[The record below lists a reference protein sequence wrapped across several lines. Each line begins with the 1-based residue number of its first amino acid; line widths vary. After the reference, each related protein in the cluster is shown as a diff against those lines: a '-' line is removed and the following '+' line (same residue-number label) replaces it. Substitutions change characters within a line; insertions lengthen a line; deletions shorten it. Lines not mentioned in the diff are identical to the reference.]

1 MTTTTVPTQD
11 ARPGSGNDGAGK
23 DATPTRST
31 STTGGPTGTDPLTG
45 ERRRRNVNPKRV
57 AGYAVLILFAIIY
70 LYPFLIQIATSFKS
84 DPEAASHPLSLI
96 PNPFDLSAWKRMFGL
111 TSDTSVPITTWLG
124 NSLLV
129 TLVITT
135 SRVFLDSL
143 AGYAL
148 SRLHFKGRRL
158 MFAVLLAVMSVPGVV
173 LLVPK
178 FLIVTYLGIFDT
190 YTAMLLPLLVDAAG
204 IFIMKQFFDSVSVSI
219 EEAARMDGASV
230 FRTFWSVVLPMAR
243 PSLITLTILSFQ
255 GSWNEFTHF
264 LVVTQSPELRT
275 MITGLAS
282 LTSGELGSGTQFPLK
297 MGAALLTTIPVA
309 VIFFAFQRHFIRGG
323 NEGGEKG

>member
-1 MTTTTVPTQD
+1 MTTTTAPTHDASPDDSVPGTTAPD
-11 ARPGSGNDGAGK
+11 DK
-23 DATPTRST
+23 KPTT
-31 STTGGPTGTDPLTG
+31 LGSTTGGPTDTG
-45 ERRRRNVNPKRV
+45 SGVAGRRRNVSPKRM
-57 AGYAVLILFAIIY
+57 AGYGVLIIFAIIY

-84 DPEAASHPLSLI
+84 DPEATAHPLSLI
-96 PNPFDLSAWKRMFGL
+96 PNPFDLGAWKRMFGL
-111 TSDTSVPITTWLG
+111 TSDASVPIMTWLG

-129 TLVITT
+129 TVVITA

-148 SRLHFKGRRL
+148 SRLHFRGRRF
-158 MFAVLLAVMSVPGVV
+158 MFMALLAVMSVPGVV

-178 FLIVTYLGIFDT
+178 FLIVNYLGIFDT
-190 YTAMLLPLLVDAAG
+190 YTAMILPLIIDAAG

-264 LVVTQSPELRT
+264 LVVTQSPELKT

-282 LTSGELGSGTQFPLK
+282 LTSGELGSGTQFPL
-297 MGAALLTTIPVA
+297 
-309 VIFFAFQRHFIRGG
+309 
-323 NEGGEKG
+323 